1 MPIVL
6 DLILPL
12 FGVVLAG
19 FAAAKLRVFGE
30 AMNQGLSRFVFSFAI
45 RLALFRALARAELP
59 AEVPW
64 DFLLS
69 YFGGA
74 LFVCLV
80 AALAARLLFGAK
92 GDAQAIIGM
101 GASYSNNVLL
111 GVPLVLLAFG
121 DQASL
126 PLFLIIAAHALTFF
140 SGISI
145 WIEAARAG
153 AVRLDRL
160 PQMLVSASLQNP
172 VMIGLMAGLAWNLA
186 GLPLWKPLDDF
197 VRLIGSAGVPC
208 ALFALGASLAG
219 YGLRGSLGQTALMVV
234 LKLVAFPAVFWLLA
248 VPVFALPPLYVNVGV
263 LLAAL
268 PTGINA
274 YVFAARYQVA
284 EAPMAG
290 AIFLSTALS
299 FVTLSLL
306 LGWLG
311 PA

>member
-1 MPIVL
+1 MQIVL

-19 FAAAKLRVFGE
+19 FAAARMRVFGE

-45 RLALFRALARAELP
+45 PLALFRALARAELP
-59 AEVPW
+59 RQVPW
-64 DFLLS
+64 DFLVS

-74 LFVCLV
+74 AFVCLV
-80 AALAARLLFGAK
+80 AAGAARLMFGAK

-121 DQASL
+121 DEAAL
-126 PLFLIIAAHALTFF
+126 PLFLIIAAHALLFF
-140 SGISI
+140 SSVSI

-153 AVRLDRL
+153 SVRLNRL

-172 VMIGLMAGLAWNLA
+172 VMIGLLAGLAWNLL

-208 ALFALGASLAG
+208 ALFALGASLAA
-219 YGLRGSLGQTALMVV
+219 YGVRGSLGPTALMVG
-234 LKLVAFPAVFWLLA
+234 LKLVVFPAVFWVLA
-248 VPVFALPPLYVNVGV
+248 VPVFALPPLFVAVGT

-274 YVFAARYQVA
+274 YVFAARFQVA
-284 EAPMAG
+284 EAPLAG

-311 PA
+311 P